1 MALINN
7 EERYI
12 EAVKELYPEGS
23 FFEEQFADK
32 ESDLSNLAR
41 AQAKNLYDFR
51 IELNKLW
58 KEARLET
65 CSEDTIADYERVYSG
80 KTNPHLSLEERKAN
94 LKLVSNQSLQIDW
107 QLINNYINEE
117 YKANILSVDEKIM
130 PAFFGDSRCG
140 QKRIYDY
147 RAFSLLIISLT
158 IEEINL
164 IDKIENYINQ
174 FLLANKIIFFK
185 IINNINKE

>member
-107 QLINNYINEE
+107 QLIDNYINEE

-130 PAFFGDSRCG
+130 PAFFGDSICG

>member
-1 MALINN
+1 MALINS

-58 KEARLET
+58 KEVRLET
-65 CSEDTIADYERVYSG
+65 CTEDTIADYERVYSG

-107 QLINNYINEE
+107 QLINNYINKE

-130 PAFFGDSRCG
+130 PAFFGYSRCG

-185 IINNINKE
+185 IINNINKG

>member
-65 CSEDTIADYERVYSG
+65 CTEDTIADYERVYSG

-107 QLINNYINEE
+107 QLINNYINKE

-130 PAFFGDSRCG
+130 PAFFGYSRCG

>member
-1 MALINN
+1 MALINS

-65 CSEDTIADYERVYSG
+65 CTEDTIADYERVYSG

-107 QLINNYINEE
+107 QLIDNYINEE

-130 PAFFGDSRCG
+130 PAFFGYSRCG

>member
-1 MALINN
+1 MALINS

-65 CSEDTIADYERVYSG
+65 CTEDTIADYERVYSG

-130 PAFFGDSRCG
+130 PAFFGYSRCG

>member
-12 EAVKELYPEGS
+12 EAFKELYPEGS

-65 CSEDTIADYERVYSG
+65 CTEDTIADYERVYSG

-130 PAFFGDSRCG
+130 PAFFSDSRCG

>member
-1 MALINN
+1 M
-7 EERYI
+7 
-12 EAVKELYPEGS
+12 
-23 FFEEQFADK
+23 
-32 ESDLSNLAR
+32 
-41 AQAKNLYDFR
+41 
-51 IELNKLW
+51 
-58 KEARLET
+58 
-65 CSEDTIADYERVYSG
+65 
-80 KTNPHLSLEERKAN
+80 
-94 LKLVSNQSLQIDW
+94 QIDW

>member
-12 EAVKELYPEGS
+12 EAFKELYPEGS

-65 CSEDTIADYERVYSG
+65 CTEDTIADYERVYSG

-130 PAFFGDSRCG
+130 PAFFSDSRCG

-158 IEEINL
+158 IEEIYL